1 MARLKSIT
9 IIFVLAAALLI
20 VAAAARQA
28 SGLLQEGLYA
38 EEVDGNL
45 DAAIAIYGRIIND
58 GSAGRSDVAQA
69 MYRQGMCYL
78 KKQQEQ
84 QAKVVFAKLVAD
96 YSDQTNIVS
105 KVKPLLDEL
114 GNADPAA
121 LMPPDTLIYVEL
133 GSPGRQVETI
143 LKMLKGTPFENPLAA
158 IGRNGGASQG
168 GVSPGDIVAG
178 FLNPSMMAEFK
189 KIRGLGVGITGVAQN
204 NPPFIVVLFPGKSDA
219 LRGLIMAALVML
231 GKPVEA
237 VQGMQCV
244 AFPDGGGAAYDD
256 TVVILASPTAYSAG
270 QLQRSVKQ
278 YKGLTHEPTLASS
291 NKSFARVSKKDRQ
304 ENAVTVWADVDQVFA
319 GLARLFPDG
328 QIPQGILAADAFG
341 DFKNMDDVIAY
352 LSIREDGIALEANVG
367 FKDGHNCLAYNM
379 IRTPKL
385 RKDGFKAVPPEAI
398 ALLSFGLSGADSV
411 QAQMLRQKIKDAT
424 GLEIGGDIFANV
436 EQVTLFA
443 LPVDSASKETLP
455 GVPPIAAS
463 LGLSLTSPNPQQT
476 RQILTGL
483 LTAANLTAPQSGT
496 EPAAAGG
503 RYRIELVTGQSLHC
517 YADQANRTTVLSLNP
532 AVVNASTSALGG
544 KSGAGP
550 LTEAVS
556 KLPPATTKLVLIN
569 VGGAIRAGAAHQ
581 LLGVEDPEG
590 KARDLIAQLAKSCDK
605 TTIALRTHE
614 ELNNF
619 NARAEI
625 SQLPPVNEVYLPM
638 MQLSGIVSGAREK
651 ARAERIEAGI
661 PANIREAAQPPAID
675 GVQEELWSGASVY
688 KIGNVIYSPA
698 SSEADFSASYR
709 AMWDA
714 KNLYVLVNV
723 TDDVLKNDSEEF
735 YLDDAV
741 EVFIDAD
748 NSKSADYGDNDY
760 QYFFEWAQANPRM
773 GESRHSR
780 TEGVEFAVGR
790 ADVGYRVEIKFPWA
804 TLGVT
809 PSVGTKIGLDV
820 HVNDDDDG
828 GERDTKLTWR
838 GKEDNAWQTPS
849 VFGTAELAGLIA
861 RWTFDESTGSIA
873 ADTSGNANEGTLQ
886 GNPTWQPSA
895 GKVKG
900 ALLFDGE
907 GDFVKVANES
917 RFDFAGQVTVAAWIK
932 VNRFDKDWQVIVAKG
947 DSAWRLQRN
956 QNKDSLEFACSGLKV
971 PGDSPYGGLYG
982 QKSVNDGQWHHVA
995 GVYDG
1000 EKMYLYIDGTVD
1012 VSQTASGA
1020 IDTNNE
1026 PVYIGE
1032 NSERTGRCW
1041 NGLIDD
1047 VRVYNYGLSAD
1058 RIKALYSEAR

>member
-1 MARLKSIT
+1 MARLKGIT

-45 DAAIAIYGRIIND
+45 DAAIEIYGRIIND

-69 MYRQGMCYL
+69 LYRQGMCYL

-105 KVKPLLDEL
+105 KVKPLLEEL

-256 TVVILASPTAYSAG
+256 TVVILATPKAYSAG
-270 QLQRSVKQ
+270 QLQWSVKQ

-319 GLARLFPDG
+319 GLTKMFPDG
-328 QIPQGILAADAFG
+328 QIPQEVLAADAFG
-341 DFKNMDDVIAY
+341 DFKNMDDLIAF
-352 LSIREDGIALEANVG
+352 LSIQEDGIALEANVG

-385 RKDGFKAVPPEAI
+385 SKDGFKAIPSEAV
-398 ALLSFGLSGADSV
+398 ALLSVGLGGADSV

-424 GLEIGGDIFANV
+424 GLEIGGDVFANI

-443 LPVDSASKETLP
+443 LPVDNASKETLP

-483 LTAANLTAPQSGT
+483 LTAANLTMPPSGS
-496 EPAAAGG
+496 EPAGADSS
-503 RYRIELVTGQSLHC
+503 RYRIELVTGQALHC

-532 AVVNASTSALGG
+532 
-544 KSGAGP
+544 
-550 LTEAVS
+550 
-556 KLPPATTKLVLIN
+556 
-569 VGGAIRAGAAHQ
+569 
-581 LLGVEDPEG
+581 
-590 KARDLIAQLAKSCDK
+590 
-605 TTIALRTHE
+605 
-614 ELNNF
+614 
-619 NARAEI
+619 
-625 SQLPPVNEVYLPM
+625 
-638 MQLSGIVSGAREK
+638 
-651 ARAERIEAGI
+651 
-661 PANIREAAQPPAID
+661 
-675 GVQEELWSGASVY
+675 
-688 KIGNVIYSPA
+688 
-698 SSEADFSASYR
+698 
-709 AMWDA
+709 
-714 KNLYVLVNV
+714 
-723 TDDVLKNDSEEF
+723 
-735 YLDDAV
+735 
-741 EVFIDAD
+741 
-748 NSKSADYGDNDY
+748 
-760 QYFFEWAQANPRM
+760 
-773 GESRHSR
+773 
-780 TEGVEFAVGR
+780 
-790 ADVGYRVEIKFPWA
+790 
-804 TLGVT
+804 
-809 PSVGTKIGLDV
+809 
-820 HVNDDDDG
+820 
-828 GERDTKLTWR
+828 
-838 GKEDNAWQTPS
+838 
-849 VFGTAELAGLIA
+849 
-861 RWTFDESTGSIA
+861 
-873 ADTSGNANEGTLQ
+873 
-886 GNPTWQPSA
+886 
-895 GKVKG
+895 
-900 ALLFDGE
+900 
-907 GDFVKVANES
+907 
-917 RFDFAGQVTVAAWIK
+917 
-932 VNRFDKDWQVIVAKG
+932 
-947 DSAWRLQRN
+947 
-956 QNKDSLEFACSGLKV
+956 
-971 PGDSPYGGLYG
+971 
-982 QKSVNDGQWHHVA
+982 
-995 GVYDG
+995 
-1000 EKMYLYIDGTVD
+1000 
-1012 VSQTASGA
+1012 
-1020 IDTNNE
+1020 
-1026 PVYIGE
+1026 
-1032 NSERTGRCW
+1032 
-1041 NGLIDD
+1041 
-1047 VRVYNYGLSAD
+1047 
-1058 RIKALYSEAR
+1058 